1 MGDEMGAATTM
12 DGAGVEECASQQ
24 TMHTT
29 GGEGSG
35 EEGEVED
42 EGDSPMGEDETPLT
56 ILIARKGN

>member
-1 MGDEMGAATTM
+1 MGIATIM
-12 DGAGVEECASQQ
+12 DAAGVEEYASQQ

-29 GGEGSG
+29 GGEVTG

-56 ILIARKGN
+56 ILITRKDN